1 MKNKEFLTIADTR
14 LPVYSCGILVIGS
27 GAAAYNAAL
36 TVHRLGDEAVL
47 VTEGRFMGT
56 SRNTGSDKQ
65 TYYKQSTAAYQSDS
79 AAEMAKDAFSAGSMH
94 GDLALV
100 EAAGSLRAFFGL
112 VALGVPFPHDTFGE
126 YPGYRTDHDER
137 GRATSCGPYTSK
149 YMTEALEKECFAAK
163 IPFFDGYRA
172 VHVLTENAHAR
183 GVVCLAADEVTD
195 DNPAGLAVFRAH
207 AVLWATGGPSAL
219 YHCSVYPES
228 QNCSLGAPLLAGASA
243 VNLTESQY
251 GIASVPFRWNL
262 SGSFQ
267 QAIPRYVSVDA
278 NGQEREFLYDTFSP
292 EDSLRAVF
300 RKGYQWPFDPE
311 KLTPGEGSSLVDIAV
326 YHETM
331 AGRRVYLDFR
341 RNPAPLEGHALTREI
356 LGSEAYDYLASSH
369 ALCDTP
375 LLRLRAINER
385 AYGVCLDHGVDLA
398 NQMLE
403 IHVAAQ
409 HMNGGLENTIWY
421 ENPAL
426 RDFYPIGECGG
437 VFGVKRPGGSALNS
451 TQVGSY
457 RAAERA
463 CALTKGKTMDAL
475 LSDELTEQIVG
486 CMVYSRMM
494 TDGGEPKLD
503 RPAILAERA
512 QGAMRHD
519 RYAAFLRSPSGIAA
533 LRDDTARDIGTFFE
547 VHHAADHAALVELS
561 INYDTLVTRYA
572 VLSAILAYI
581 EDGGSSRGSYLIE
594 GRPEVD
600 EIHRTKVLRTS
611 LSRTGGTIRSVCT
624 FEDVRPIPVTDN
636 WFEEVY
642 NHFGNLFDTEDGS
655 SITDRQPN
663 SF

>member
-1 MKNKEFLTIADTR
+1 MKKNKESITIGETCI
-14 LPVYSCGILVIGS
+14 PVYFYKIVVVGS

-36 TVHRLGDEAVL
+36 TVRRLGGDPAI

-65 TYYKQSTAAYQSDS
+65 TYYKQSTSAYKSDC
-79 AAEMAKDAFSAGSMH
+79 AAEMARDYFSAGSMH
-94 GDLALV
+94 GDLALT

-126 YPGYRTDHDER
+126 YPGYKTDHDER

-149 YMTEALEKECFAAK
+149 YMTEALEKECFAAE
-163 IPFFDGYRA
+163 IPFYDGYRA
-172 VHVLTENAHAR
+172 VRVLTENDHAC
-183 GVVCLAADEVTD
+183 GIVCLSANEVTD
-195 DNPAGLAVFRAH
+195 DNPAGFAVFRSYS
-207 AVLWATGGPSAL
+207 VIWATGGPSAL
-219 YHCSVYPES
+219 YYSSVYPES

-267 QAIPRYVSVDA
+267 QAIPRYVSVDE
-278 NGQEREFLYDTFSP
+278 NGNEREFLYDTFTSVCSIP
-292 EDSLRAVF
+292 AVF
-300 RKGYQWPFDPE
+300 RKGYQWPFDPD

-326 YHETM
+326 YNETM

-341 RNPAPLEGHALTREI
+341 RNPSALDGAALTREN
-356 LGSEAYDYLASSH
+356 LGDEVYDYLANSN

-375 LLRLRAINER
+375 IKRLRAINER
-385 AYGVCLDHGVDLA
+385 AYGVCLDHGIDLE
-398 NQMLE
+398 QEMLE

-426 RDFYPIGECGG
+426 HDFYPVGECGG
-437 VFGVKRPGGSALNS
+437 VFGIKRPGGSALNS

-463 CALTKGKTMDAL
+463 CAMSENAETGG
-475 LSDELTEQIVG
+475 LSHALTEQIAG
-486 CMVYSRMM
+486 CMRKYSHLL
-494 TDGGEPKLD
+494 TDDGSKLE
-503 RPAILAERA
+503 RSAVLEERA
-512 QGAMRHD
+512 RDAKRHD
-519 RYAAFLRSPSGIAA
+519 RYAAFLRSPDGIAK
-533 LRDDTARDIGTFFE
+533 LRDDTAREIADFFD
-547 VHHAADHAALVELS
+547 VHHAADHAALVELAV
-561 INYDTLVTRYA
+561 NYDTLVTRYA
-572 VLSAILAYI
+572 VLSAILAYVD
-581 EDGGSSRGSYLIE
+581 DGGTSRGSYLIE
-594 GRPEVD
+594 DHPEIDTV
-600 EIHRTKVLRTS
+600 HRTKVLRMCVS
-611 LSRTGGTIRSVCT
+611 MDGDNISADCT

-642 NHFGNLFDTEDGS
+642 NKFGSPEMFSVTIN
-655 SITDRQPN
+655 
-663 SF
+663 